1 MKMLRSKYR
10 VGFFILFLVL
20 NYTVRSQ
27 DQKNN
32 IPKNYIAYHTDEKM
46 HIDGKAN
53 ENSWSKVPWTDDFID
68 IEGVKK
74 PTYHTH
80 MKMMWDETNFYFYIE
95 LEEPHIWGDIAERD
109 AVVFYNNDFEIFID
123 PDGDT
128 HNYYEFE
135 MNVLNT
141 IWDLFITK
149 PYRDSGL
156 VLNNWDYKNIKTAV
170 HIDGTL
176 NDPSDIDKKWNIEIA
191 IPWKSINETYDDKI
205 ISPKGKTWRVN
216 FSRVNWDFEL
226 INGKYHRKKDK
237 KTGKYLPEHNWVW
250 SPQGVINMH
259 EPEHWGYVYFSEKKV
274 GDKDVFTYGKDE
286 KIKYKLYEIYRA
298 QRSHYNK
305 NDFWDK
311 SLVPK
316 SITVDDKVIPLKTEM
331 HIAGYVISLKSPFT
345 GKTLYITEDG
355 KFGKQKK

>member
-1 MKMLRSKYR
+1 MRPDKLKI
-10 VGFFILFLVL
+10 GFRWIILLLMFYYNVS
-20 NYTVRSQ
+20 SQ
-27 DQKNN
+27 NN
-32 IPKNYIAYHTDEKM
+32 MPKNYIAYHTSEQI
-46 HIDGKAN
+46 HIDGKVN
-53 ENSWSKVPWTDDFID
+53 EASWDKVLWTGDFID

-74 PTYHTH
+74 PTYRTR
-80 MKMMWDETNFYFYIE
+80 MKMMWDDTNFYFYAE
-95 LEEPHIWGDIAERD
+95 LEEPHIWGDITKRD

-170 HIDGTL
+170 QIDGTL
-176 NDPSDIDKKWNIEIA
+176 NNPKDIDKKWTVEIA

-205 ISPKGKTWRVN
+205 ISPKGKIWRVN

-226 INGKYHRKKDK
+226 IDGKYHRKKEK
-237 KTGKYLPEHNWVW
+237 NTGKYLPEYNWVW

-274 GDKDVFTYGKDE
+274 GEKDTFTYGKDE

-298 QRSHYNK
+298 QRNYFTKNKLWNK
-305 NDFWDK
+305 N
-311 SLVPK
+311 LVPE
-316 SITVDDKVIPLKTEM
+316 SIHMEGTEIPLKTEM
-331 HIAGYVISLKSPFT
+331 HTLGYVISLKSPFT
-345 GKTLYITEDG
+345 GKRLYITQDG
-355 KFGKQKK
+355 KFGNK

>member
-1 MKMLRSKYR
+1 MKMLKSKYR
-10 VGFFILFLVL
+10 FGFFILFLVL

-74 PTYHTH
+74 PIYHTH
-80 MKMMWDETNFYFYIE
+80 MKMMWDDTNFYFYTE
-95 LEEPHIWGDIAERD
+95 LEEPHIWGDITKRD
-109 AVVFYNNDFEIFID
+109 TVVFYNNDFEIFID

-141 IWDLFITK
+141 IWDLFLTK

-226 INGKYHRKKDK
+226 INGKYHRKKGK

-305 NDFWDK
+305 NNFWNK
-311 SLVPK
+311 SLVSK
-316 SITVDDKVIPLKTEM
+316 SMTINGQVIPLKTEM
-331 HIAGYVISLKSPFT
+331 HIAGYVISLKSPFS

-355 KFGKQKK
+355 KFGKQ

>member
-1 MKMLRSKYR
+1 
-10 VGFFILFLVL
+10 
-20 NYTVRSQ
+20 
-27 DQKNN
+27 
-32 IPKNYIAYHTDEKM
+32 
-46 HIDGKAN
+46 
-53 ENSWSKVPWTDDFID
+53 
-68 IEGVKK
+68 
-74 PTYHTH
+74 
-80 MKMMWDETNFYFYIE
+80 MMWDDANFYFYTE
-95 LEEPHIWGDIAERD
+95 LEEPHIWGDITKRD

-176 NDPSDIDKKWNIEIA
+176 NDPKDIDKKWTVEIA

-205 ISPKGKTWRVN
+205 ISPKGLTWRVN

-237 KTGKYLPEHNWVW
+237 KTGKYLPEYNWVW

-259 EPEHWGYVYFSEKKV
+259 EPEHWGYVYFSEKRV
-274 GDKDVFTYGKDE
+274 GEKDVFIYGKDE

-298 QRSHYNK
+298 QRSHFKK
-305 NDFWDK
+305 NNSWNR
-311 SLVPK
+311 SLVPG
-316 SITVDDKVIPLKTEM
+316 SITVDRKEITLKTEM
-331 HIAGYVISLKSPFT
+331 HIAGYVISVKSPFT

-355 KFGKQKK
+355 KFGKK